1 MKLFLIDW
9 ISVFFDRKDVDT
21 KGLIKQIAE
30 TRAEE
35 MKIISNAVKRKF
47 YYWWNWIQRWKNFN

>member
-1 MKLFLIDW
+1 
-9 ISVFFDRKDVDT
+9 
-21 KGLIKQIAE
+21 LIKQIAE

-47 YYWWNWIQRWKNFN
+47 YYWWN